1 MTSVNGNATAR
12 GHTVDIDESFFDIVE
27 KSDSLMALM
36 GYFEARKGPF
46 ALFTDVVW
54 EDLTFDGHRSFDVNR
69 SVSGNPF
76 ARLPDFNV
84 TIKGNLD
91 IKANAQVDYQS
102 TIIQSGAAYEVAKWG
117 SRSHIVYGLGR
128 AGWCTLLEPG
138 SRYLSESCRH
148 ADRGCSGRF

>member
-12 GHTVDIDESFFDIVE
+12 GHTVDIDESFFEIVE

-46 ALFTDVVW
+46 AFFTDVVW
-54 EDLTFDGHRSFDVNR
+54 EDLTFDGQRSFDVNR
-69 SVSGNPF
+69 NVSGNPF

-102 TIIQSGAAYEVAKWG
+102 TIIQSGAAYEIAKWAPVRRRIRLWTCWVVHAIG
-117 SRSHIVYGLGR
+117 TRKSTS
-128 AGWCTLLEPG
+128 LLELPA
-138 SRYLSESCRH
+138 R
-148 ADRGCSGRF
+148 

>member
-1 MTSVNGNATAR
+1 MAVQLHAFR
-12 GHTVDIDESFFDIVE
+12 GQTVDIDESFIEIVE

-54 EDLTFDGHRSFDVNR
+54 ADLTFDGNRRFDLNR
-69 SVSGNPF
+69 NISGNPF

-102 TIIQSGAAYEVAKWG
+102 TIVQSGAAYEVAKWG
-117 SRSHIVYGLGR
+117 SSPASYTALDVLG
-128 AGWCTLLEPG
+128 TLLEPG
-138 SRYLSESCRH
+138 TRYLSESSRH
-148 ADRGCSGRF
+148 ADRGCSG